1 MYNHTVLYSSPQCTA
16 TPFIATDHFDAQN
29 RLQEEEGC
37 PGTTSKRGGEEEPGA
52 RGAELWEFG
61 LGLWFRFCVKWA
73 QNFKHLCFSGL
84 AELSGSEALK
94 R

>member
-1 MYNHTVLYSSPQCTA
+1 MPK
-16 TPFIATDHFDAQN
+16 TDSRKKKAAPA
-29 RLQEEEGC
+29 RPPSEE
-37 PGTTSKRGGEEEPGA
+37 EEEPGA